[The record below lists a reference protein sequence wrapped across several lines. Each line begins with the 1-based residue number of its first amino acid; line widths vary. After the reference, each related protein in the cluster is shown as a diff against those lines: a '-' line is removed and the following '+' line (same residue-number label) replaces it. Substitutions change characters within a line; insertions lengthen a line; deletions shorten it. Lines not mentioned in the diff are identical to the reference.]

1 MLDGQAVVRER
12 CENSNIATYF
22 TSARGIEYR
31 RDDTAEDPGNPSR
44 HVVRW
49 YLYDGLGSVIAE
61 VGEEVLMEA
70 DNTPCVP
77 VLGVNRLDV
86 YGNDLGG
93 SSSTSSHKFVGK
105 LGHTTDSNTGLI
117 YMRARYYD
125 PGLGR
130 FISEDPAQDGVN
142 WFVYCRNNPTNLMD
156 LTGKF
161 AVHAIILVSAFL
173 IGGYVNGWSSGQW
186 DWGDFVIGG
195 IASAAATDAALFG
208 GPYLASA
215 AAQIGI
221 KLGAMLASGIAGGL
235 GSGIAGGVVAAAQG
249 RNILLYALL
258 GAGSGALGGAFGGTG
273 SVDEVLFSIVGGGY
287 STASGSFAGSV
298 AEF

>member
-1 MLDGQAVVRER
+1 MVRER

-142 WFVYCRNNPTNLMD
+142 WFV
-156 LTGKF
+156 
-161 AVHAIILVSAFL
+161 
-173 IGGYVNGWSSGQW
+173 
-186 DWGDFVIGG
+186 
-195 IASAAATDAALFG
+195 
-208 GPYLASA
+208 
-215 AAQIGI
+215 
-221 KLGAMLASGIAGGL
+221 
-235 GSGIAGGVVAAAQG
+235 
-249 RNILLYALL
+249 
-258 GAGSGALGGAFGGTG
+258 
-273 SVDEVLFSIVGGGY
+273 
-287 STASGSFAGSV
+287 
-298 AEF
+298 